1 LKTIDIVTSNNVTI
15 QYELS
20 SIAKRFVGL
29 LLDMV
34 IWWAYLGIVIYVS
47 TLIFVGVTSLAPE
60 QVTWDTWG
68 STSNNSYWI
77 YLIVAILS
85 LILVTLIYIPV
96 FFYRFL
102 SEYLFSGRTV
112 GKMATGVRVIKVNGE
127 IPSLTDYFLRSSFML
142 IDYWMSLGSFG
153 FLTSSSSDRN
163 QRIGDM
169 VAGTVVIQVKPS
181 VNYTIHDILSIK
193 TSKNYTPEYPGVT
206 SLTDDDMLLIKNAI
220 ERVRKFPNKNHKK
233 LVVDLAQK
241 CQNLLAIEKIPE
253 GGTITFLKTLLQD
266 YIVLTRS

>member
-1 LKTIDIVTSNNVTI
+1 MKTIDIVTSNNVTI

-20 SIAKRFVGL
+20 SIATRFVGL

-34 IWWAYLGIVIYVS
+34 IWWSYLGIAIYFS
-47 TLIFVGVTSLAPE
+47 TLIFVSVTSLAPE
-60 QVTWDTWG
+60 QVTWDAWG
-68 STSNNSYWI
+68 SSINTSYWK
-77 YLIVAILS
+77 YLFVAIVS
-85 LILVTLIYIPV
+85 LLFVAIIYIPV

-127 IPSLTDYFLRSSFML
+127 VPSLTDFFLRSSFML
-142 IDYWMSLGSFG
+142 IDFWMSLGSFG

-169 VAGTVVIQVKPS
+169 VAGTVVIRVKPS
-181 VNYTIHDILSIK
+181 INYSIRDILSIK
-193 TSKNYTPEYPGVT
+193 TAKNHTPQYPSVT

-220 ERVRKFPNKNHKK
+220 ERVRKFPNESHKK
-233 LVVDLAQK
+233 LITELAQK
-241 CQNLLAIEKIPE
+241 CQTLLSIENVPSNKL
-253 GGTITFLKTLLQD
+253 TFLKTLLQD

>member
-1 LKTIDIVTSNNVTI
+1 
-15 QYELS
+15 
-20 SIAKRFVGL
+20 
-29 LLDMV
+29 
-34 IWWAYLGIVIYVS
+34 
-47 TLIFVGVTSLAPE
+47 
-60 QVTWDTWG
+60 
-68 STSNNSYWI
+68 
-77 YLIVAILS
+77 
-85 LILVTLIYIPV
+85 
-96 FFYRFL
+96 
-102 SEYLFSGRTV
+102 
-112 GKMATGVRVIKVNGE
+112 
-127 IPSLTDYFLRSSFML
+127 ML

-193 TSKNYTPEYPGVT
+193 TSKNYTPKYPGVT